1 MSPHCV
7 RNEIKKKFNV
17 TYIFDPNMPWSKL
30 GFFYIFLYQS
40 YQSICFLTFWRCL
53 EPALFIEIA
62 SDHTDLIVT
71 YHIGWLLK
79 WKHFSFSKGIFSKV
93 NICFSTILQ
102 DELSLQKSFE
112 NFHDWEF
119 ERYFSP
125 LTHFTWQ
132 DCGETS

>member
-1 MSPHCV
+1 MISSHCV

-30 GFFYIFLYQS
+30 GFFYNFLYQS
-40 YQSICFLTFWRCL
+40 HQSIWFLIFWRCL

-71 YHIGWLLK
+71 YRCRNENIFL
-79 WKHFSFSKGIFSKV
+79 FSKGIFSKV